1 MSAATTTSAVTELK
15 SGLSDRALQ
24 RLSWASFAFYVVG
37 FSISGV
43 AELFDPTVVDD
54 WAAAGGLGGV
64 LFVLMTALFPIVG
77 ILIIRRQ
84 PRNVVGWLLHGT
96 GIAWGLSGWFDAFER
111 LSINIAPSIPGG
123 EVAEAFSQMLWWP
136 PITMMAVFTII
147 YFPDGRLPS
156 TRWRWLPWLT
166 GIDCAMG
173 VLVATLSPGPIR
185 DVLKPLDH
193 NPLALPIDQHLAGVA
208 FYSLLA
214 ILPFTLLAAAASV
227 FVRFRRS
234 TGVERIQVK
243 WLLYA
248 VLFIATTYAS
258 SILASVAKGNAA
270 DPGWLTVLQTVNIL
284 AFGLIPITI
293 GIAIT
298 RHGLYGIDALISR
311 TLLVGTLGVFITGV
325 YVGVVVGV
333 GALIGQRH
341 PSVWLSVIAT
351 ALVAV
356 AFQPAREALKRVV
369 NRLVY
374 GSRATPYEVL
384 SDFASSMTGTY
395 TTAELL
401 PRIAQMLSE
410 FLGGSRVQVWLRT
423 GQRLEAEVR
432 WPADGPVPDPVVMTE
447 PDSVTGL
454 AGDRVVPVRHTDE
467 LLGAIVVTKPS
478 SEPVTPTEDEMLEH
492 VASQTGLVLRNLRLV
507 DDLQSSR
514 QRLVTS
520 QDEQRR
526 RLERDLHDGAQQS
539 LVAITLMLRM
549 ATNQSDPAALSRS
562 AVEAADALQSAIAEL
577 RELARGLHPA
587 ILTDRGLAP
596 ALSALAERCPVPLR
610 LETQLTRRLPGPV
623 EGALYFVAAESL
635 TNVAKYAH
643 ATEVALSVMDRADS
657 VTLEVRD
664 DGVGGADASRGSGLL
679 GLTDR
684 VAVVD
689 GTFAVHSPPGQ
700 GTTIR
705 CVVPVPAAVP
715 EQRPAASEVSAM
727 SHGAS

>member
-1 MSAATTTSAVTELK
+1 MTR
-15 SGLSDRALQ
+15 GLSDRALR
-24 RLSWASFAFYVVG
+24 RLSWACLAFYVACV
-37 FSISGV
+37 
-43 AELFDPTVVDD
+43 LFNMVCQVLDPTVVDD
-54 WAAAGGLGGV
+54 WGSSGAAANLALV
-64 LFVLMTALFPIVG
+64 AMTALFLVVG

-96 GIAWGLSGWFDAFER
+96 GLAWGLGALTDAYSR
-111 LSINIAPSIPGG
+111 LALHVHPSLPGG
-123 EVAEAFSQMLWWP
+123 AAVEVVNSILWWP
-136 PITMMAVFTII
+136 PIVMMGCFTILF
-147 YFPDGRLPS
+147 FPDGHLPS
-156 TRWRWLPWLT
+156 PRWRWLPWVA
-166 GIDCAMG
+166 GADCVLGVVLFSMTPG
-173 VLVATLSPGPIR
+173 KVTEVLVPLAR
-185 DVLKPLDH
+185 NPLDVGI
-193 NPLALPIDQHLAGVA
+193 PLHVMQVFEAVLLPLLPIT
-208 FYSLLA
+208 
-214 ILPFTLLAAAASV
+214 ILAAAGSLV
-227 FVRFRRS
+227 VRFRRS
-234 TGVERIQVK
+234 RGVERVQLK
-243 WLLYA
+243 WLMSA
-248 VLFIATTYAS
+248 VVFMAVTYA
-258 SILASVAKGNAA
+258 LALVGSLLYDSGTHTPLWLSTVENVA
-270 DPGWLTVLQTVNIL
+270 LFS
-284 AFGLIPITI
+284 FGLIPITI

-298 RHGLYGIDALISR
+298 RHGLYGIDALITR
-311 TLLVGTLGVFITGV
+311 ALVVGALGVFITAV
-325 YVGVVVGV
+325 YVGVVVGI
-333 GALIGQRH
+333 GTLIGQHH

-356 AFQPAREALKRVV
+356 AFQPVRERVTGGV

-401 PRIAQMLSE
+401 PRIAQMVSD
-410 FLGGSRVQVWLRT
+410 FLGGARVQVWLRS
-423 GQRLEAEVR
+423 GQRLEPEIS
-432 WPADGPVPDPVVMTE
+432 WPVDQDERPTAPVLMVE
-447 PDSVTGL
+447 PESVTGL
-454 AGDRVVPVRHTDE
+454 TGDRVVPVRHRDE
-467 LLGAIVVTKPS
+467 LLGAIAITKPS
-478 SEPVTPTEDEMLEH
+478 SEPVTPAEEEMLEQ

-520 QDEQRR
+520 QDVQRR
-526 RLERDLHDGAQQS
+526 RIERDLHDGAQQS
-539 LVAITLMLRM
+539 LVAIALMLRM

-562 AVEAADALQSAIAEL
+562 ATDAADALQSAIAEL

-596 ALSALAERCPVPLR
+596 ALSALAERCPVPVR
-610 LETQLTRRLPGPV
+610 LDTQLTRRLPGPV

-643 ATEVALSVMDRADS
+643 ATEVALSVIDRADS

-705 CVVPVPAAVP
+705 CVVPVPAVVP
-715 EQRPAASEVSAM
+715 EQRPAISAVSAM